1 MATAALQL
9 FVVTDFC
16 FPALRQ
22 DDSLYSHTLNWGE
35 WNEKKHKGQ
44 ERKTEKREREENLLQ
59 LPLYWFRSSATAQLQ
74 MIIYAMKHYLY
85 A

>member
-1 MATAALQL
+1 MATAALQF

-22 DDSLYSHTLNWGE
+22 DNSLYSHTLNWGE

-44 ERKTEKREREENLLQ
+44 ERKTEKREREENHLQ
-59 LPLYWFRSSATAQLQ
+59 LLLYWFRSSATAQLQ
-74 MIIYAMKHYLY
+74 MINYAMKHYLY
-85 A
+85 V